1 MAGTN
6 ITWQELT
13 APNLSG
19 AAATMKD
26 ARDAILS
33 GIGGFGDVAK
43 GYNNIVN
50 SDAATEFQRM
60 VANNSLDALRQ
71 NPQAL
76 QDQFAGLSTD
86 ARKLVGADW
95 LSSAIKK
102 AEASASGSMLFDK
115 SAKDYQDT
123 IASQTAVAELLR
135 SKNPS
140 VDYAALMDKHKDN
153 PAVVSALEQARRL
166 YTKNNQ
172 SEFQSSANIAQ
183 TTANAASGQA
193 QALESAARTG
203 QTEVNTANAITK
215 GLSESYDFVAKLD
228 RALQPPTRES
238 EENTRMYEAAYKG
251 VKDDAKSSFAQ
262 AMTLLQ
268 QDPEMRYVPYSQ
280 LISMAQ
286 GATVPSSGPWG
297 MFGDARV
304 DAAKL
309 EEAKTTAKSI
319 YNASSHEL
327 AVLPQQRKDNDLLIK
342 KAVAEIKAMK
352 LPADRERQSIKELED
367 RYAASNKMLDDRYAA
382 LQNQAAADTANKKD

>member
-172 SEFQSSANIAQ
+172 SEF
-183 TTANAASGQA
+183 
-193 QALESAARTG
+193 
-203 QTEVNTANAITK
+203 
-215 GLSESYDFVAKLD
+215 
-228 RALQPPTRES
+228 
-238 EENTRMYEAAYKG
+238 
-251 VKDDAKSSFAQ
+251 
-262 AMTLLQ
+262 
-268 QDPEMRYVPYSQ
+268 
-280 LISMAQ
+280 
-286 GATVPSSGPWG
+286 
-297 MFGDARV
+297 
-304 DAAKL
+304 
-309 EEAKTTAKSI
+309 
-319 YNASSHEL
+319 
-327 AVLPQQRKDNDLLIK
+327 
-342 KAVAEIKAMK
+342 
-352 LPADRERQSIKELED
+352 
-367 RYAASNKMLDDRYAA
+367 
-382 LQNQAAADTANKKD
+382 